1 MFSGKKIFPYLS
13 WGLFVSVGLYGSGT
27 ISSSTLKL
35 TKKEGLLVPEIEYHN
50 ADPLPQ
56 DWINMIEEKTTRKL

>member
-13 WGLFVSVGLYGSGT
+13 WGLFVSLGLYQSGT
-27 ISSSTLKL
+27 ISTSTLKL
-35 TKKEGLLVPEIEYHN
+35 SKRNGLLIPEIDYHN

-56 DWINMIEEKTTRKL
+56 DWINML